1 MPGPSTAPTEARVAR
16 LDVDDAK
23 KAAATVGV
31 SDRLAELNVFR
42 VLLHHPRLSQAISG
56 LLGTLLFEGNELDP
70 RLRELLI
77 LRIAWVTGSDYEWSQ
92 HWRMALSLD
101 LPEEDAVAVREWRH
115 SDRFSEADR
124 AILSA
129 TDEVL
134 ADGVISRATWDQCE
148 RHLGGARELV
158 ELVVAIGNWRMLS
171 VLLRSLEVPLDDDLS
186 SWPPDGTPPDGA
198 PPDGT
203 SPGGASAG
211 D

>member
-1 MPGPSTAPTEARVAR
+1 MSTRGEARVAR
-16 LDVDDAK
+16 LSIDDAK
-23 KAAATVGV
+23 QAAAAIGV

-92 HWRMALSLD
+92 HWRVALGLEIS
-101 LPEEDAVAVREWRH
+101 PEDAAAVRLWHE

-124 AILSA
+124 AILRA

-134 ADGVISRATWDQCE
+134 ADGVISRETWGQCE
-148 RHLGGARELV
+148 QHLGGAKELI
-158 ELVVAIGNWRMLS
+158 ELVVAIGNWRMFS

-186 SWPPDGTPPDGA
+186 SWPPDGVAPDVG
-198 PPDGT
+198 
-203 SPGGASAG
+203 SG

>member
-1 MPGPSTAPTEARVAR
+1 MSTRGEARVAR
-16 LDVDDAK
+16 LGIDDAK
-23 KAAATVGV
+23 QAAAAIGV

-92 HWRMALSLD
+92 HWRVALGLEIS
-101 LPEEDAVAVREWRH
+101 PEDAAAVRLWQQ

-124 AILSA
+124 AILRA

-134 ADGVISRATWDQCE
+134 ADGVISRETWGQCE
-148 RHLGGARELV
+148 QHLGGAKELI
-158 ELVVAIGNWRMLS
+158 ELVVAIGNWRMFS

-186 SWPPDGTPPDGA
+186 SWPPDGVAPDVG
-198 PPDGT
+198 
-203 SPGGASAG
+203 SG